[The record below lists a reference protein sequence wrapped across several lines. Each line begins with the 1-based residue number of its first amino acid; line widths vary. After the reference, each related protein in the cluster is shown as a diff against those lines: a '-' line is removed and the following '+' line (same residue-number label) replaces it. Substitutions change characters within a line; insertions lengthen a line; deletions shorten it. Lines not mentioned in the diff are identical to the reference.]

1 MTRGPKPRKQ
11 PETIDVDVLPAEGAH
26 GLAVMRQEAHA
37 VRALDEEANSR
48 VRALAA
54 QMGYL
59 LPADCADPE
68 LIQRDISANMRRSV
82 EACLEV
88 GRGLVVLKELCEHG
102 EFLDRLDSVGI
113 NDRVARK
120 FMQAA
125 RKCSNRPLKATLEA
139 AGSQTKLF
147 ELMILDEEQLD
158 ELEEFGR
165 TGSLVRDDI
174 DGMSVKELKA
184 AVRDARAE
192 NTAKEELL
200 AERSK
205 QRDALQEKLI
215 RAAQAKPDEKLAA
228 LRKEAE
234 SISLTVQAYIQG
246 AMRQTIIALQ
256 EGKEQHGI
264 DCDIFLAGLFGEMK
278 VMLDRVRDEF
288 FIPDAGPLGI
298 PEWIREGAYKDGLEN
313 LDELNSMAQ
322 DASRN

>member
-37 VRALDEEANSR
+37 

-147 ELMILDEEQLD
+147 EC
-158 ELEEFGR
+158 R
-165 TGSLVRDDI
+165 
-174 DGMSVKELKA
+174 
-184 AVRDARAE
+184 RA
-192 NTAKEELL
+192 
-200 AERSK
+200 SK
-205 QRDALQEKLI
+205 TTQRCALNFT
-215 RAAQAKPDEKLAA
+215 QAL
-228 LRKEAE
+228 
-234 SISLTVQAYIQG
+234 
-246 AMRQTIIALQ
+246 
-256 EGKEQHGI
+256 
-264 DCDIFLAGLFGEMK
+264 
-278 VMLDRVRDEF
+278 
-288 FIPDAGPLGI
+288 
-298 PEWIREGAYKDGLEN
+298 
-313 LDELNSMAQ
+313 
-322 DASRN
+322 

>member
-37 VRALDEEANSR
+37 VRVLDEEVDSR
-48 VRALAA
+48 VRALASEI
-54 QMGYL
+54 GYL

-68 LIQRDISANMRRSV
+68 LIQRDIRANIQRSV

-88 GRGLVVLKELCEHG
+88 GRGLVVLKELCGHG
-102 EFLDRLDSVGI
+102 HFMDRLDAMQLNPG
-113 NDRVARK
+113 VARK

-125 RKCSNRPLKATLEA
+125 RKFPKRSSTSVLEVV
-139 AGSQTKLF
+139 GNQTKLF
-147 ELMILDEEQLD
+147 ELMILDEDQLD

-165 TGSLVRDDI
+165 TGSLVRDEI
-174 DGMSVKELKA
+174 ASMSVRQLRDK
-184 AVRDARAE
+184 VRDLVAE

-264 DCDIFLAGLFGEMK
+264 DCDLFLAGLFGEMK
-278 VMLDRVRDEF
+278 VMLDKVRDEF

-298 PEWIREGAYKDGLEN
+298 PEWIREGAYKDGREN